1 MNWWHCLQSW
11 DKFKPAPGEVSA
23 AQPLAGAV
31 CCAEQLQGARGS
43 VVWASARGAPRASQL
58 LICPHKE
65 TS

>member
-11 DKFKPAPGEVSA
+11 DKFKPVPGEVSA

-43 VVWASARGAPRASQL
+43 VVWASAEELLVLAS
-58 LICPHKE
+58 C
-65 TS
+65 